1 MEWTPAV
8 HKAFLA
14 YSLNPNRQQICTAK
28 PESNVHLQHKHSPYV
43 KITLWNGVIF
53 AKMQKYG
60 ESCTFPAVSNL
71 EAEPNM
77 LHLFFDLFSVHLTY
91 LFVDW
96 AVVVYTVKSFAFG
109 TAK

>member
-1 MEWTPAV
+1 
-8 HKAFLA
+8 
-14 YSLNPNRQQICTAK
+14 
-28 PESNVHLQHKHSPYV
+28 
-43 KITLWNGVIF
+43 
-53 AKMQKYG
+53 MQKYG